1 MGFVCIKALFFGG
14 MEAWKEGRDLLLLKW
29 GISILENSGG

>member
-1 MGFVCIKALFFGG
+1 MGSVCIKALFFGG
-14 MEAWKEGRDLLLLKW
+14 MEGCDLLLLKW